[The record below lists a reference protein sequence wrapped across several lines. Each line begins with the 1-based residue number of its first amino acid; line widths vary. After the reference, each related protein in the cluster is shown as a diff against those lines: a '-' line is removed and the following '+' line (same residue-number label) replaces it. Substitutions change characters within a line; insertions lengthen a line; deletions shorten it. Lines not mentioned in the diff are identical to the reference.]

1 MRVGVIRTTASPC
14 RCGEAVSK
22 GLKALGHE
30 PLLTDSEEIELRVSE
45 LAHECD
51 LVIDHTDTFRGRG
64 LYRFVVRRLLEARGA
79 RVVGS
84 DSNACFLADDKV
96 AAKTRLSGAGIP
108 TPPGIVVTSKTWR
121 LPSWLK
127 PPLVLKPAFEHMS
140 RGVRLVKTDQE
151 AYGVAA
157 HLLESLEQ
165 PILVESYIPGRELAV
180 SLLDGAT
187 GLQVLPPLEWRFG
200 TTGPDFLT
208 ERSKLIEPEGER
220 RDVLRA
226 DLPDDLHSE
235 MEAMAQHAFRVLG
248 LRDYARFDLRLSSG
262 GTLFFLEANTTPSLE
277 PLEALALSA
286 RWAGFDY
293 PALVERMLSA
303 ALRRYETPRPAQ
315 PQSIRIDLPTG
326 PVDLEIS
333 EGVHVPPPSSIDL
346 AGLLDVQAGEDV
358 LDLGCGSGLL
368 SIAAAKLGARRV
380 VAIDLDP
387 RALQATAEN
396 VHRNGV
402 SGQVQTRAG
411 SWYEPLNRGTS
422 FGAQKER
429 FDVIIAT
436 PPQTPGPK
444 PFGPKYGGIDGTR
457 HLFTAIDAAPTFLK
471 PVRGRLWLMAIS
483 LANPSALWKRL
494 HERFVEVSLL
504 RETERLF
511 TEKEYETLHGGLFE
525 HLVSLRASGQSE
537 FTEVQ
542 NGSYVFRNHF
552 IRAMGPRGI

>member
-64 LYRFVVRRLLEARGA
+64 LYRFVVRRLLEARGV

-151 AYGVAA
+151 VYGVAA

-180 SLLDGAT
+180 SLLDGPM

-200 TTGPDFLT
+200 TTDPDFLT

-235 MEAMAQHAFRVLG
+235 MEAMAQHAFHVRG

-277 PLEALALSA
+277 PLEAIAAGRPVLASDIPGNRLPVLGENGGPP
-286 RWAGFDY
+286 AGTLFD
-293 PALVERMLSA
+293 PHDQDDFIRHAIKLIDDERTRNA
-303 ALRRYETPRPAQ
+303 F
-315 PQSIRIDLPTG
+315 G
-326 PVDLEIS
+326 
-333 EGVHVPPPSSIDL
+333 
-346 AGLLDVQAGEDV
+346 QAG
-358 LDLGCGSGLL
+358 
-368 SIAAAKLGARRV
+368 R
-380 VAIDLDP
+380 
-387 RALQATAEN
+387 
-396 VHRNGV
+396 
-402 SGQVQTRAG
+402 
-411 SWYEPLNRGTS
+411 
-422 FGAQKER
+422 
-429 FDVIIAT
+429 
-436 PPQTPGPK
+436 
-444 PFGPKYGGIDGTR
+444 
-457 HLFTAIDAAPTFLK
+457 
-471 PVRGRLWLMAIS
+471 
-483 LANPSALWKRL
+483 
-494 HERFVEVSLL
+494 
-504 RETERLF
+504 
-511 TEKEYETLHGGLFE
+511 
-525 HLVSLRASGQSE
+525 LRASQWPTPE
-537 FTEVQ
+537 TEAD
-542 NGSYVFRNHF
+542 GLIAAYMTALGES
-552 IRAMGPRGI
+552 